1 MFTRLRAVS
10 MLTAALL
17 LTVAITPAHA
27 QVGKN
32 LGALDPNLATAE
44 QMATL
49 PGMTPAIVQAL
60 IAGRPYLSMTAFD
73 AALGKSLSAEQRKA
87 LYPKLFLPINL
98 NNTTDAEIL
107 LVPGVGARMLREFK
121 EYHPYA
127 SLAVWRKEISKYVDA
142 TELARLEQYV
152 FVPVELNTA
161 TDEDILSIPGA
172 GRRMVREFKEY
183 RPWKN
188 EAQFQKEIGKYV
200 PAGEVSRLWSYVRA
214 YAQGDCE
221 D

>member
-1 MFTRLRAVS
+1 
-10 MLTAALL
+10 MLTRFRPARLMAAAAVLA
-17 LTVAITPAHA
+17 LTALPAAA

-32 LGALDPNLATAE
+32 LGALDPNLATEA
-44 QMATL
+44 QIAAL
-49 PGMTPAIVQAL
+49 PGMTPAITSAL
-60 IAGRPYLSMTAFD
+60 IAGRPYLSMTALD
-73 AALGKSLSAEQRKA
+73 AALAKSLSAEQRKA

-98 NNTTDAEIL
+98 NNTTDAEINL
-107 LVPGVGARMLREFK
+107 IPGMGPRMLREFK
-121 EYHPYA
+121 EYRPYA
-127 SLAVWRKEISKYVDA
+127 NLAVFRKEMAKYVDA
-142 TELARLEQYV
+142 AEVARLEQYV

-200 PAGEVSRLWSYVRA
+200 NAAEVSRLWSYVRIA
-214 YAQGDCE
+214 PVN
-221 D
+221 

>member
-1 MFTRLRAVS
+1 MSTFLRPARVLTTVALLA
-10 MLTAALL
+10 LTAL
-17 LTVAITPAHA
+17 PAAA

-32 LGALDPNLATAE
+32 LGALDANLATEA
-44 QMATL
+44 QIAAL
-49 PGMTPAIVQAL
+49 PGMTPAVTTAL
-60 IAGRPYLSMTAFD
+60 IAGRPYLSMTALD

-98 NNTTDAEIL
+98 NATTDAEIN
-107 LVPGVGARMLREFK
+107 LVPGMGPRMLREFK
-121 EYHPYA
+121 EYRPYA
-127 SLAVWRKEISKYVDA
+127 SLAVWRKEMGKYVDA
-142 TELARLEQYV
+142 AEVARLEQYV

-200 PAGEVSRLWSYVRA
+200 NAAEVSRLWSYVRIA
-214 YAQGDCE
+214 PAN
-221 D
+221 

>member
-1 MFTRLRAVS
+1 MLNHLRPVRV
-10 MLTAALL
+10 LTAAVLL
-17 LTVAITPAHA
+17 SFTAVSVDA

-32 LGALDPNLATAE
+32 LGALDPNLATEA
-44 QMATL
+44 QIAAL
-49 PGMTPAIVQAL
+49 PGMTPAITAAL

-73 AALGKSLSAEQRKA
+73 AALAKSLSAEQRKA

-98 NNTTDAEIL
+98 NNTTDAEIN
-107 LVPGVGARMLREFK
+107 LVPGMGPRMLREFK
-121 EYHPYA
+121 EYRPYA
-127 SLAVWRKEISKYVDA
+127 NLAVFRKEMAKYVDA
-142 TELARLEQYV
+142 TEVARLEQYV

-200 PAGEVSRLWSYVRA
+200 NAAEVSRLWSYVRIA
-214 YAQGDCE
+214 PAN
-221 D
+221 